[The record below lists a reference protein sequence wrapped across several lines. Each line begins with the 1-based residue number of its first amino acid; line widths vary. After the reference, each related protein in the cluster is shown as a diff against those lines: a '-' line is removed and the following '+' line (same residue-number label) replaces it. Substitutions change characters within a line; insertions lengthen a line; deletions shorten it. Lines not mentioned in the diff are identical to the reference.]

1 MQGGIDKMTEAGV
14 FIIGGHTVKD
24 KEPKFGYAVMGS
36 IHPEKILD
44 NAKAQP
50 GDALILT
57 KQIGTGV
64 ISTGIKAGKCS
75 AATAEAFTKSMA
87 MLNKRA
93 GEIMLEV
100 GVSTATDITGFG
112 LIGHLN
118 EVLTA
123 SKRTAR
129 LHARQVPV
137 FEEAI
142 TITEMG
148 MVPGGTRANQKSY
161 DPFVEWGADVSATD
175 RVLMNDA
182 QTSGGLLIFVPK
194 DKKERLISALQ
205 KENIL
210 AAHIGDV
217 FEGEAGTRSGSSWS
231 NSMDAALYLFL
242 ALVGAVRRV
251 SLGPARHRRR
261 NRHVPAVA
269 LRASAFGSRRHRCQ
283 EHHRAHDGPGFFFR
297 AYGDVL
303 LPQKCAREQIARTD
317 ARSFAVP
324 VIAAGSLVSKRV
336 PTGLC

>member
-1 MQGGIDKMTEAGV
+1 MLVGLSNSDDAGVYRITDDIAMVLTADFFTPIVDDPYWFGAIAAANSLSDVYAMGGKPMVALNIAALPAGADFYEINKKIMQGGIDKMTEAGV
-14 FIIGGHTVKD
+14 FIIGGHTIKD
-24 KEPKFGYAVMGS
+24 KEPKFGYAILGN
-36 IHPEKILD
+36 IHPNKILD
-44 NAKAQP
+44 NSKAQS

-57 KQIGTGV
+57 KPIGTGV

-75 AATAEAFTKSMA
+75 AATADAFTKSMA
-87 MLNKRA
+87 TLNKRA
-93 GEIMLEV
+93 GELMLEV

-142 TITEMG
+142 AMAELG

-161 DPFVEWGADVSATD
+161 DPFVEWSAGVSAID

-194 DKKERLISALQ
+194 DKKERLVAALQ

-217 FEGEAGTRSGSSWS
+217 LDKAEQ
-231 NSMDAALYLFL
+231 
-242 ALVGAVRRV
+242 GAKRIFV
-251 SLGPARHRRR
+251 
-261 NRHVPAVA
+261 
-269 LRASAFGSRRHRCQ
+269 
-283 EHHRAHDGPGFFFR
+283 
-297 AYGDVL
+297 
-303 LPQKCAREQIARTD
+303 EQ
-317 ARSFAVP
+317 
-324 VIAAGSLVSKRV
+324 
-336 PTGLC
+336 